1 MGLTVLLV
9 PSEGKAGGMGAGGF
23 LENVP
28 GNAGVAVRA
37 RALVCTGKVAGG
49 RAGRFCALAGS
60 FPPLVR
66 LGRESRS
73 SLGFDSEDRT
83 CFKYVLSD

>member
-1 MGLTVLLV
+1 MEWGQ
-9 PSEGKAGGMGAGGF
+9 GHF

-37 RALVCTGKVAGG
+37 PALVCTGKVAGG
-49 RAGRFCALAGS
+49 RAGGFCALAGS
-60 FPPLVR
+60 SPPLVR
-66 LGRESRS
+66 LSRESVS
-73 SLGFDSEDRT
+73 FLGFDSEDRT